1 VERPDDMLSDPPGLW
16 TRCLDRART
25 TMPQSTFTTWL
36 SKSFFESLEEDSFI
50 VRFPNQFMAN
60 FVMTNHGE
68 MLQGSLRE
76 LSGHPGLSLL
86 CVGDPAPPFAP
97 SMPAQPPPAPVRQ
110 VHSPSIR
117 SNYLH
122 PSYTFDRFV
131 AGPSNEL
138 AHAGARA
145 VAMNP
150 GSPSYNPLFIYGG
163 VGLGK
168 THLIQG
174 IAHEVKRIHP
184 DKRFVYVSSEQFLH
198 LFVTSLGRQNVDE
211 FRRIYRDID
220 LLLMDDVQFLGGK
233 TQTQEELF
241 HRFNDLYQT
250 GRQIVF
256 TSDRLPGEITGLEE
270 RLVSR
275 FQSGLVADIQP
286 PDYETRMAILEL
298 KVRDEGEFFPSEV
311 LDFIASTIRSNVRQL
326 EGAVH
331 RLAASSRIN
340 GAPIDL
346 TLTKRVLTDAFGS
359 SAQRLSAGSITAAV
373 AEAFAVSPSQLRG
386 KQRRRDILIPRQ
398 VAMFLI
404 REMTESSLVEIG
416 RFFSGRDHS
425 TVLNSIDRIRQLSSE
440 DPSLRRRILDLRTR
454 LSG

>member
-1 VERPDDMLSDPPGLW
+1 MERTGDMLPDPPGLW
-16 TRCLDRART
+16 TRCLDIART
-25 TMPQSTFTTWL
+25 SIPQSTFNTWL
-36 SKSFFESLEEDSFI
+36 SESVFESLEEDSFI
-50 VRFPNQFMAN
+50 VRFPSQFMARWTMSN
-60 FVMTNHGE
+60 FGD
-68 MLQGSLRE
+68 MLQGALRKI
-76 LSGHPGLSLL
+76 SGQPGLSLL
-86 CVGDPAPPFAP
+86 CVGDPAPPYSP
-97 SMPAQPPPAPVRQ
+97 SRPAQPLPAAIQQ
-110 VHSPSIR
+110 VQPPSIR

-174 IAHEVKRIHP
+174 IAHEVRRIHP

-220 LLLMDDVQFLGGK
+220 LLLMDDVQSLGGK

-256 TSDRLPGEITGLEE
+256 TSDRLPGEIPGLEE

-286 PDYETRMAILEL
+286 PDYETRMAILEF
-298 KVRDEGEFFPSEV
+298 KVRDEGEFFPAEV

-340 GAPIDL
+340 GMPIDL
-346 TLTKRVLTDAFGS
+346 SLAKRVLSDAFGS
-359 SAQRLSAGSITAAV
+359 LSQRLSAGSITAAV
-373 AEAFAVSPSQLRG
+373 AEAFSVSPTQLRG

-404 REMTESSLVEIG
+404 REMTETSLVEIG

-425 TVLNSIDRIRQLSSE
+425 TVLNSIDRIKQLSSE

>member
-1 VERPDDMLSDPPGLW
+1 MEQTAPSGMDLPGLW
-16 TRCLDRART
+16 NRCLEAARPSIPPTSFSSWLQVSCFEALEDDR
-25 TMPQSTFTTWL
+25 
-36 SKSFFESLEEDSFI
+36 FI
-50 VRFPNQFMAN
+50 VRFPNAFMARWT
-60 FVMTNHGE
+60 MTQYGE
-68 MLQGSLRE
+68 ILQGSLRE
-76 LSGHPGLSLL
+76 LSGIPGISLQ
-86 CVGDPAPPFAP
+86 CVGDPAPPASP
-97 SMPAQPPPAPVRQ
+97 GPEAQPRQ
-110 VHSPSIR
+110 NQTSIR

-174 IAHEVKRIHP
+174 IAHEVRRLHP

-211 FRRIYRDID
+211 FRRIYRDVD
-220 LLLMDDVQFLGGK
+220 LLLMDDVQSLGGK
-233 TQTQEELF
+233 AQTQEELF

-256 TSDRLPGEITGLEE
+256 TSDRLPGEIPGLEE

-286 PDYETRMAILEL
+286 PDYETRMAILDL
-298 KVRDEGEFFPSEV
+298 KVRDEGEFFPAEV

-340 GAPIDL
+340 GTPIDL
-346 TLTKRVLTDAFGS
+346 ALAKRVLSDAFGS
-359 SAQRLSAGSITAAV
+359 ASQKLSAGVITAAV
-373 AEAFAVSPSQLRG
+373 AEAFSVAPAQLRG
-386 KQRRRDILIPRQ
+386 KQRRRDILVPRQ

-404 REMTESSLVEIG
+404 RELTETSLVEIG

-425 TVLNSIDRIRQLSSE
+425 TVLNAIDRVRQLSSE
-440 DPSLRRRILDLRTR
+440 DASLRRRILDLRTR

>member
-1 VERPDDMLSDPPGLW
+1 MIDPSGLW
-16 TRCLDRART
+16 TRCLEAARSAV
-25 TMPQSTFTTWL
+25 PPSTFRTWL
-36 SKSFFESLEEDSFI
+36 SDCSFETMEDDRFI
-50 VRFPNQFMAN
+50 VRFPNQFMARWT
-60 FVMTNHGE
+60 MTNYGDI
-68 MLQGSLRE
+68 LQGSLRE
-76 LSGHPGLSLL
+76 LSGRPGISLL
-86 CVGDPAPPFAP
+86 CVGDPAPPSTAP
-97 SMPAQPPPAPVRQ
+97 QGPAPTGQGAAQPT
-110 VHSPSIR
+110 SIR

-138 AHAGARA
+138 AYAGARA

-174 IAHEVKRIHP
+174 IAHEVRRIHP

-211 FRRIYRDID
+211 FRRIYRDVD
-220 LLLMDDVQFLGGK
+220 LLLMDDVQSLGGK
-233 TQTQEELF
+233 AQTQEELF

-256 TSDRLPGEITGLEE
+256 TSDRLPGEIPGLEE

-298 KVRDEGEFFPSEV
+298 KVRDEGEFFTAEV
-311 LDFIASTIRSNVRQL
+311 LDFIASTIRNNVRQL

-340 GAPIDL
+340 GTPIDL
-346 TLTKRVLTDAFGS
+346 TLAKRVLSDAFGS
-359 SAQRLSAGSITAAV
+359 SAQRLTPGVITAAV
-373 AEAFAVSPSQLRG
+373 AEVFSVAPAQLRG
-386 KQRRRDILIPRQ
+386 KQRRRDILVPRQ
-398 VAMFLI
+398 VSMFLI
-404 REMTESSLVEIG
+404 RELTDISLVEIG

-425 TVLNSIDRIRQLSSE
+425 TVLNAIDRVRQLSAE
-440 DPSLRRRILDLRTR
+440 DAALRRKILDLRTR

>member
-1 VERPDDMLSDPPGLW
+1 
-16 TRCLDRART
+16 
-25 TMPQSTFTTWL
+25 
-36 SKSFFESLEEDSFI
+36 
-50 VRFPNQFMAN
+50 
-60 FVMTNHGE
+60 
-68 MLQGSLRE
+68 
-76 LSGHPGLSLL
+76 
-86 CVGDPAPPFAP
+86 
-97 SMPAQPPPAPVRQ
+97 
-110 VHSPSIR
+110 
-117 SNYLH
+117 
-122 PSYTFDRFV
+122 
-131 AGPSNEL
+131 
-138 AHAGARA
+138 
-145 VAMNP
+145 MNP